1 MAACIKCGTQ
11 VQDGV
16 QFCPNCGQSMAANQA
31 PPPQQYQPPQQQY
44 QAPPQPQ
51 YTPPPQQYQQPP
63 QYAPPQQQYQQP
75 QQGYPPGQGY
85 YPPVTPGA
93 PPQDAA
99 RDAQD
104 NKTMAIL
111 AYILFFI
118 PLLTGAHKT
127 SPFVKYHTNQGT
139 VLCIATV
146 AYSVVSAILRSI
158 IRVPVRVL
166 GVAAGYYTPVWLST
180 ILMLL
185 SIPFL
190 VLCIL
195 GIINAVNGKTQ
206 PLPVIGGITI
216 IK

>member
-1 MAACIKCGTQ
+1 
-11 VQDGV
+11 
-16 QFCPNCGQSMAANQA
+16 
-31 PPPQQYQPPQQQY
+31 
-44 QAPPQPQ
+44 
-51 YTPPPQQYQQPP
+51 
-63 QYAPPQQQYQQP
+63 
-75 QQGYPPGQGY
+75 
-85 YPPVTPGA
+85 
-93 PPQDAA
+93 
-99 RDAQD
+99 
-104 NKTMAIL
+104 MAIL

-118 PLLTGAHKT
+118 PLLTGAHKS

-146 AYSVVSAILRSI
+146 AYSIVSAILRAVV
-158 IRVPVRVL
+158 RVPVTVW
-166 GVAAGYYTPVWLST
+166 GIPAGYHTPVWFST
-180 ILMLL
+180 ILTLL

>member
-1 MAACIKCGTQ
+1 MAACSKCGIQ

-16 QFCPNCGQSMAANQA
+16 QFCPNCGQAMTAEQA
-31 PPPQQYQPPQQQY
+31 PPQPQYQPPQQQY
-44 QAPPQPQ
+44 QAPP
-51 YTPPPQQYQQPP
+51 TPPPPQYQ
-63 QYAPPQQQYQQP
+63 PPQQQYQQP
-75 QQGYPPGQGY
+75 GYPPAQGY
-85 YPPVTPGA
+85 YPPVVPGA

-139 VLCIATV
+139 VLCIAAV
-146 AYSVVSAILRSI
+146 AFAIISTILRTI
-158 IRVPVRVL
+158 VRVPVTIW
-166 GVAAGYYTPVWLST
+166 GIPAGYHTPGWLTT
-180 ILMLL
+180 ILFLL
-185 SIPFL
+185 TIPFL